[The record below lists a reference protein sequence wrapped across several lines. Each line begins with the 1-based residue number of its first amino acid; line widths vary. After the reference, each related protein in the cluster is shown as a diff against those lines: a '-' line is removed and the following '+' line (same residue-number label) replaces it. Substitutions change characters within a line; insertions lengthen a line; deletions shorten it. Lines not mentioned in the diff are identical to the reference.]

1 MNREDIIRA
10 MRSACDKDKVNAWK
24 NNFWTITQEELERF
38 AYLVA
43 AKEREAC
50 AKVCE
55 DNADCCN
62 RGSPLHTILSSN
74 AAAIRARGNDA

>member
-62 RGSPLHTILSSN
+62 LGSPIYTILSSN

>member
-1 MNREDIIRA
+1 MTRFEIIKA
-10 MRSACDKDKVNAWK
+10 MRSVCDKDKVNAWK

-38 AYLVA
+38 AALVT

-55 DNADCCN
+55 ENADCCN
-62 RGSPLHTILSSN
+62 RGSHLYTILSSN
-74 AAAIRARGNDA
+74 AAAIRARGEK

>member
-55 DNADCCN
+55 DNAVVPSTPSC
-62 RGSPLHTILSSN
+62 RATPPLSEQGAMTPN
-74 AAAIRARGNDA
+74 A